1 MFFLAALI
9 VLHSATGVQIDI
21 NPNEITNLR
30 RPEPGN
36 PSFTPDVKC
45 MINLT
50 DGKFVTVRE
59 TCEEVRRAIDPQQQ
73 RRHKK

>member
-1 MFFLAALI
+1 MFILAALI

-30 RPEPGN
+30 RPEPSN
-36 PSFTPDVKC
+36 PNFTPEVKC

-59 TCEEVRRAIDPQQQ
+59 TCEEVRRAIDPK
-73 RRHKK
+73 RYKK